1 MFFGEQAWIASAED
15 LILRKLLWN
24 RITPSERQ
32 MEDAAGIFAVQRDKL
47 DIDYLTNWAAQ
58 LEVADELS
66 QIIHGDYG
74 PKQT

>member
-15 LILRKLLWN
+15 LVLLWN
-24 RITPSERQ
+24 RITLSERQ

-66 QIIHGDYG
+66 QIIRGDYE